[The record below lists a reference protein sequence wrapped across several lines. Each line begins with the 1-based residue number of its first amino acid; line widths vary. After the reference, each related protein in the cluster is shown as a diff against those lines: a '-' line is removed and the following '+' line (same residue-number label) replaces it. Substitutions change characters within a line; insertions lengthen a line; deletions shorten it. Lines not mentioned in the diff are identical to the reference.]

1 MRRRTPTPDVLPM
14 SHEQHRS
21 VTDLSNREDRLDV
34 EPQEAT
40 SWIAPPNIPPKC
52 PESRSRWADR
62 TLSSGPHLPSIGNAP
77 TRSTHAVNSAADTD
91 TVVVI
96 DPDPIRCDDS
106 FATSLRQAPEL
117 SCADHVACRPVAAR
131 AVSRGVIMIAG
142 EHSSWLVD
150 VAAGRFCQTDS
161 GVDVHFIS
169 PEAWTPVVAVCV
181 MPASMSALTTSG
193 TLITSKRA
201 HRAQAIAS

>member
-1 MRRRTPTPDVLPM
+1 MDRTPEHPAEVPRITIEM
-14 SHEQHRS
+14 GG
-21 VTDLSNREDRLDV
+21 
-34 EPQEAT
+34 
-40 SWIAPPNIPPKC
+40 PNIVI
-52 PESRSRWADR
+52 RSTPAIDR
-62 TLSSGPHLPSIGNAP
+62 ECTDAL
-77 TRSTHAVNSAADTD
+77 THAVNSAADTD